1 MVYLEIKNIFKKF
14 GKSEVLN
21 NISFDINKGEF
32 LCILG
37 PSGCGKTT
45 LLRIISGLDKPNKGS
60 IYVMDREITKSEP
73 SERNCGMV
81 FQNYVLFPNMT
92 AEKNIAYG
100 LKNKGMS
107 KMDISERIEE
117 VLNLVGL
124 FDLRDKYPH
133 QLSGGQQQRVALA
146 RAIAVTPDILLLDEP
161 LSALDAKSRDVLRGE
176 LKILQKKLGIT
187 TIMVT
192 HDQEEALI
200 MADRIIIMNKCEIIQ
215 TGTPVQVYNNPKN
228 KFIADFMGNTN
239 FFNKCGKVYAIRPEN
254 VEYSLS
260 KKEDFYPAIVKTI
273 EFRGAFYRMMLELEH
288 IDYNAKSIFLNLGA
302 KKKELL
308 NINEGMKIFIKLQ
321 ENMLLNS

>member
-21 NISFDINKGEF
+21 NISFDIAKGEF

-60 IYVMDREITKSEP
+60 IYVKDRDITKSEP

-107 KMDISERIEE
+107 KVDISKKMEE

-161 LSALDAKSRDVLRGE
+161 LSALDAKSREVLRAE
-176 LKILQKKLGIT
+176 LKTLQKKLGIT

-200 MADRIIIMNKCEIIQ
+200 MADKIIIMNKCEIMQ
-215 TGTPVQVYNNPKN
+215 VGTPIQVYNNPKN

-239 FFNKCGKVYAIRPEN
+239 FFNKGGKVYAIRPEN

-260 KKEDFYPAIVKTI
+260 EKEDFYPAIVKMI
-273 EFRGAFYRMMLELEH
+273 EFRGAFYRIMLELEH

>member
-21 NISFDINKGEF
+21 NISFDIAKGEF

-60 IYVMDREITKSEP
+60 IYVMDRDITNLEP

-100 LKNKGMS
+100 LKNKKMS
-107 KMDISERIEE
+107 KVGIHKKIEE

-124 FDLRDKYPH
+124 FDLKDKYPH

-146 RAIAVTPDILLLDEP
+146 RAIAVTPHILLLDEP
-161 LSALDAKSRDVLRGE
+161 LSALDAKSRESLREE

-200 MADRIIIMNKCEIIQ
+200 MADRIMIMNKCEIIQ
-215 TGTPVQVYNNPKN
+215 IGTPIQVYNNPKN

-239 FFNKCGKVYAIRPEN
+239 FFNKGGNVYAIRPEN

-260 KKEDFYPAIVKTI
+260 EKEDFYPSIVKMI
-273 EFRGAFYRMMLELEH
+273 EFRGAFYRIMLELEH

>member
-1 MVYLEIKNIFKKF
+1 MYIEIKNIFKKF

-21 NISFDINKGEF
+21 NISFDIDKGEF

-60 IYVMDREITKSEP
+60 VYVMDRDITKSEP

-107 KMDISERIEE
+107 KVDISKKIEE

-161 LSALDAKSRDVLRGE
+161 LSALDAKSREVLRGE
-176 LKILQKKLGIT
+176 LKTLQKKLGIT

-200 MADRIIIMNKCEIIQ
+200 MADRIIIMNKCEIMQ
-215 TGTPVQVYNNPKN
+215 VGTPIQVYNNPKN

-239 FFNKCGKVYAIRPEN
+239 FFNKGGKVYAIRPEN

-260 KKEDFYPAIVKTI
+260 EKEDFYPSIVKMI
-273 EFRGAFYRMMLELEH
+273 EFRGAFYRIMLELEH

>member
-1 MVYLEIKNIFKKF
+1 MYIEIKNIFKKF

-21 NISFDINKGEF
+21 NISFDIDKGEF

-60 IYVMDREITKSEP
+60 VYVMDRDITKSEP

-107 KMDISERIEE
+107 KVDISKKIEE
-117 VLNLVGL
+117 VLNLVGV

-161 LSALDAKSRDVLRGE
+161 LSALDAKSREVLRGE
-176 LKILQKKLGIT
+176 LKTLQKKLGIT

-200 MADRIIIMNKCEIIQ
+200 MADRIIIMNKCEIMQ
-215 TGTPVQVYNNPKN
+215 VGTPIQVYNNPKN

-239 FFNKCGKVYAIRPEN
+239 FFNKGGKVYAIRPEN

-260 KKEDFYPAIVKTI
+260 EKEDFYPSIVKMI
-273 EFRGAFYRMMLELEH
+273 EFRGAFYRIMLELEH